1 MKWKRIALI
10 ILLMLLG
17 LVGVCALMIY
27 RPFSPPPEPP
37 APPAPNQTLWI
48 DAWLENPVCQPPC
61 LDNIIPGVT
70 PADEVAEKL
79 SVHPGVLRVEREK
92 KNYYYDVIQWYT
104 PEDEM
109 WRLGEVTVYTDTQIV
124 TGIDVYSDSSVATI
138 LLGDFI
144 DAFGEPDYVYPYE
157 HLVGALFRSS
167 YCEAE
172 LYYLDKGIW
181 LDIYSTENTF
191 KETIDITPNA
201 VIRVVAFLPPPS
213 NIEEAFNS
221 KSWYYYAY
229 GNDIN
234 KVIPW
239 EGYGKYRCEQ

>member
-17 LVGVCALMIY
+17 LVGFCALMIY

-37 APPAPNQTLWI
+37 APNQVLWI
-48 DAWLENPVCQPPC
+48 DEWLENPVCQPPC

-79 SVHPGVLRVEREK
+79 SAHPGVLRVEREK
-92 KNYYYDVIQWYT
+92 QNYYYEVIQWYT

-109 WRLGEVTVYTDTQIV
+109 RRLGEVTVYTDTQIV
-124 TGIDVYSDSSVATI
+124 TGIDVYIHSPIATI

-144 DAFGEPDYVYPYE
+144 DAFGEPDYVYPYIDSGFLYSE
-157 HLVGALFRSS
+157 
-167 YCEAE
+167 CKAE
-172 LYYLDKGIW
+172 LYYIDKGMWVPIF
-181 LDIYSTENTF
+181 SNEKVF
-191 KETIDITPNA
+191 GKKIDITPNA
-201 VIRVVAFLPPPS
+201 VISMVAFLPPPS
-213 NIEEAFNS
+213 NIEETFNS

-234 KVIPW
+234 NVCSLGGVQKISL
-239 EGYGKYRCEQ
+239 

>member
-17 LVGVCALMIY
+17 LVIDCVLTIY
-27 RPFSPPPEPP
+27 QPFSPPPE
-37 APPAPNQTLWI
+37 PPAPNQTLWI

-79 SVHPGVLRVEREK
+79 SAHPGVLKVERKK

-104 PEDEM
+104 PENETG
-109 WRLGEVTVYTDTQIV
+109 WELGEVTVYTDTEIV
-124 TGIDVYSDSSVATI
+124 TGIDVYVYSHSDVATI

-144 DAFGEPDYVYPYE
+144 DAFGEPDYVYPYVY
-157 HLVGALFRSS
+157 LVGELFVSS
-167 YCEAE
+167 ECEAE
-172 LYYLDKGIW
+172 LYYIDKGMWVHI
-181 LDIYSTENTF
+181 SNAEKVF
-191 KETIDITPNA
+191 EEKIDVTPNA
-201 VIRVVAFLPPPS
+201 VISMVALLPPPS

-234 KVIPW
+234 KVVPW
-239 EGYGKYRCEQ
+239 DGYGKYFCEP